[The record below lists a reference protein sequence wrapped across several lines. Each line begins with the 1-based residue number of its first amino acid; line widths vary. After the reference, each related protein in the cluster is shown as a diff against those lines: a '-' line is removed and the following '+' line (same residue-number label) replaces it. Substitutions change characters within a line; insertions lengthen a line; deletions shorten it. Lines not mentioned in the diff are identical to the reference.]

1 MKDLDAVF
9 IIDVCGTFA
18 FAMSGVMS
26 AIERKFDLFGTI
38 ILAFATALGG
48 GTLRDVLIGSTPVA
62 WMNSNL
68 HIYIILSTIPLAY
81 FFFRTLVR
89 LKRTFFIF
97 DTLGIGLFT
106 VLGMEKAI
114 EMGLSPLV
122 SVMMG
127 VVTAVF
133 GGVIRDVLS
142 SKVPLIFQKE
152 IYAFACLSGALT
164 YLGLNSLQANETFS
178 LFFSVGVVITIRQL
192 AIHYQWSIPFRPWI
206 RMKD

>member
-1 MKDLDAVF
+1 MDAVF

-18 FAMSGVMS
+18 FAISGVMA

-48 GTLRDVLIGSTPVA
+48 GTLRDVLIGSTPVG
-62 WMNSNL
+62 WMESDI
-68 HIYIILSTIPLAY
+68 HIYLVFSTIPIVFL
-81 FFFRTLVR
+81 FFKKLKK

-114 EMGLSPLV
+114 SLGLSPLV

-133 GGVIRDVLS
+133 GGIIRDVLS
-142 SKVPLIFQKE
+142 SKVPIIFEKE

-164 YLGLNSLQANETFS
+164 YLAFKTIHVNEEFN
-178 LFFSVGVVITIRQL
+178 LFFSVAVVITIRLL
-192 AIHYQWSIPFRPWI
+192 AIKYKWSIPFNPLVSK
-206 RMKD
+206 KD